1 MVGVVGGWEVGW
13 NVSCQRRT
21 LKWWKE
27 TIPKKLGKTGLMD
40 VLATDIISGVPR
52 AKKKE
57 KKNPLGEQ
65 MVVVGQGHRI
75 AWMHLF
81 LPC

>member
-1 MVGVVGGWEVGW
+1 MLSPSGPLAAPRPVAQGWGLGGW

-27 TIPKKLGKTGLMD
+27 TIPKKLCKTGLMD

-52 AKKKE
+52 AKKKRKE
-57 KKNPLGEQ
+57 KSVGGADGSDG
-65 MVVVGQGHRI
+65 VVG
-75 AWMHLF
+75 
-81 LPC
+81 

>member
-1 MVGVVGGWEVGW
+1 M
-13 NVSCQRRT
+13 SCQRRT

-52 AKKKE
+52 AKKKRKE
-57 KKNPLGEQ
+57 KSVGGADGSDG
-65 MVVVGQGHRI
+65 VVGLGQRI